1 MGPSCQSQTSGLSF
15 SRDGVY
21 GGRSPSIRF
30 VTSMPTPGLS
40 IGDGRC
46 MHTLMVIEPSPL
58 TQTMEPAPIDLHALF
73 PDVEHHGIH

>member
-1 MGPSCQSQTSGLSF
+1 
-15 SRDGVY
+15 
-21 GGRSPSIRF
+21 
-30 VTSMPTPGLS
+30 MPTPGLS